1 MEQTLNY
8 GIIVFDSIRIEGEIT
23 FWEYMSCNNT
33 VNLVL
38 NGVRYKVD
46 ASNVLLMHKDEI

>member
-8 GIIVFDSIRIEGEIT
+8 GIIVFDSIRIEGKIT
-23 FWEYMSCNNT
+23 FWEYMSCNDT

-38 NGVRYKVD
+38 NGVRY
-46 ASNVLLMHKDEI
+46 